1 MRALLFFILLSVWSC
16 SFIVQAQAQPQ
27 PQPQPQPQAQQPQLQ
42 KPEKKQ
48 NTQPQT
54 KKGFVKSIFNTSL
67 GTENKNKKEKTNKHL
82 KVLKEKIVDVDQ
94 LQEIIDDLP
103 AKDKR
108 IITSVKVQ
116 ISTWP
121 KEVFDEISEYRE
133 FVISSR
139 KVAKQKYELLS
150 PEAKTALETEKQLKA
165 RLSPETANILESL
178 EVKSSE

>member
-16 SFIVQAQAQPQ
+16 SFIVQAQ
-27 PQPQPQPQAQQPQLQ
+27 PQPQAQQPQMQ
-42 KPEKKQ
+42 EPEEK
-48 NTQPQT
+48 QPQPQS

-67 GTENKNKKEKTNKHL
+67 GTGNKNKKEKTTKHL

-139 KVAKQKYELLS
+139 KFAKQKYELLS